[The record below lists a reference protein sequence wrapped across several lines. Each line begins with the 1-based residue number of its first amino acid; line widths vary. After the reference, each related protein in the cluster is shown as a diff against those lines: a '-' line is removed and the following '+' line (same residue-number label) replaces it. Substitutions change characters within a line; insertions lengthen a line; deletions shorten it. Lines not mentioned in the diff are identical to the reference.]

1 MLARCMIHKKI
12 YLLEDDPDIR
22 TIVKFILLRDG
33 YEVEAFE
40 KISDLNEQLIRDR
53 SPDLFILDVS
63 LPDGNGLDLC
73 KRLGIDKKYF
83 FIPVM
88 IMSAGVCSEE
98 KARAFGARKF
108 INKPFEMKHF
118 LQKVQDL
125 LPLREHWEL

>member
-1 MLARCMIHKKI
+1 MPARRMIHKKI

-40 KISDLNEQLIRDR
+40 KISDLSEQLSREC
-53 SPDLFILDVS
+53 SPDLFIMDVS
-63 LPDGNGLDLC
+63 LPDGSGLDLC
-73 KRLGIDKKYF
+73 KRLVIDKKYF
-83 FIPVM
+83 FIPVLL
-88 IMSAGVCSEE
+88 MSAGLCNEE
-98 KARAFGARKF
+98 KALSFGARNF

-118 LQKVQDL
+118 LQKVEEL